1 MSFGPADVVENAVQA
16 VINQSAG
23 GGDPRFANYKPADFI
38 ESGPLAELDR
48 SGTIDRLDAGR
59 DMKAR

>member
-1 MSFGPADVVENAVQA
+1 LAFGPADVVENAVQA

-23 GGDPRFANYKPADFI
+23 GDPKFANYKPADFI